1 MRRGAVLAD
10 PSLMP
15 GDDAPLLAEIR
26 AHACCAQSRAV
37 LAVHAELIRPRWTI
51 GGLIHR
57 WQREGW

>member
-1 MRRGAVLAD
+1 
-10 PSLMP
+10 MP

-37 LAVHAELIRPRWTI
+37 LAVNAELIRPRWTI